1 MKLHLSLFVAAL
13 SLSTFVQPV
22 LAATQKPE
30 AKAAALVAA
39 LEAVSPDPLGGR
51 LGLAVAS
58 SRSTTQ
64 TPAATNVATAQVS
77 SAYAA
82 WKTAKKS

>member
-1 MKLHLSLFVAAL
+1 MKLNLSLLVAAL
-13 SLSTFVQPV
+13 SLSPFVQTG

-51 LGLAVAS
+51 LGLTVAS
-58 SRSTTQ
+58 SRSANQ
-64 TPAATNVATAQVS
+64 SPAASKVATTQVS

-82 WKTAKKS
+82 WKADKKS